1 MMMASVNKVILIGNV
16 GRDPEIRHLNN
27 GDAVANLSLATT
39 SKYKRNDEW
48 VEETQWHRVVGYKRS
63 AEIIQ
68 NKISK
73 GMSVYVEG
81 VLKYRQYE
89 KDGAKMTSTEI
100 VANEI
105 HVLGGK
111 PKPKEAEEE
120 VPF

>member
-68 NKISK
+68 NKINK

-111 PKPKEAEEE
+111 PKPKDAEEE

>member
-111 PKPKEAEEE
+111 PKPKDAEEE

>member
-1 MMMASVNKVILIGNV
+1 MNGSKKPSGIGSWATN
-16 GRDPEIRHLNN
+16 DPR
-27 GDAVANLSLATT
+27 
-39 SKYKRNDEW
+39 
-48 VEETQWHRVVGYKRS
+48 
-63 AEIIQ
+63 

-111 PKPKEAEEE
+111 PKPKDAEEE

>member
-48 VEETQWHRVVGYKRS
+48 VEETQWHRVVGYKRA

-111 PKPKEAEEE
+111 PKPKDAEEE

>member
-1 MMMASVNKVILIGNV
+1 MASVNKVILIGNV

-111 PKPKEAEEE
+111 PKPTEAEEE

>member
-111 PKPKEAEEE
+111 PKPKESDEEM
-120 VPF
+120 PF